1 MKKIISPYI
10 LIILTLLTLV
20 NGVNAQNKS
29 DTSHKQKWKISL
41 DAYRG
46 VTWGDNFSILK
57 PQVAY
62 AYSSKKSISFGIIV
76 LDEERGYD
84 YYSHKKGIR
93 NGISFGHTWSF
104 YTNVK
109 KNISGWMGIQLWY
122 LQGDIAYKKLYSSDN
137 PFTYYAPNA
146 IYGLYDIG
154 VCLKIGKRCTIN
166 PSFNPGIGYI
176 YGTDI
181 RKIMTILGLS
191 LKIGYAF

>member
-41 DAYRG
+41 DAYVG
-46 VTWGDNFSILK
+46 ATWGDNFSILK
-57 PQVAY
+57 PQIAY
-62 AYSSKKSISFGIIV
+62 AYSPKKSISFGIIV
-76 LDEERGYD
+76 LDGERGYD

-104 YTNVK
+104 YTNAK
-109 KNISGWMGIQLWY
+109 KNISGWTGIQLWY
-122 LQGDIAYKKLYSSDN
+122 LQGDIAHKKLYSSDN

-154 VCLKIGKRCTIN
+154 VCLKIGKRFTIN
-166 PSFNPGIGYI
+166 TSFNPGVGYI
-176 YGTDI
+176 YGT
-181 RKIMTILGLS
+181 KINRIMPILG
-191 LKIGYAF
+191 IGLRLGYIF